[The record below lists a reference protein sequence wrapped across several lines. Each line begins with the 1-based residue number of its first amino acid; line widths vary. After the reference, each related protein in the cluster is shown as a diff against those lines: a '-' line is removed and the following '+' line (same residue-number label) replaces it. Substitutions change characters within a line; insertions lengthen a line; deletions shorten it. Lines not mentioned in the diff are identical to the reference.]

1 MERYELTAIII
12 GDIQMTI
19 SEDTAKILL
28 EIKAVTLKPEKPYR
42 YASGILSPI
51 YCDNRLLMFYV
62 DEREQIINYFIQ
74 TIKQNN
80 LQFDIIAGTSTAG
93 IPHAAWLAE
102 KLKKPMIYIRSKAKE
117 HGKANQVEGKLE
129 KGQKVL
135 VIEDLIS
142 TGGSSVAAV
151 EAAREAGGIVTD
163 CLAIFTYEMQ
173 KAKDRFKQA
182 DCNVIT
188 LSNFSTLIRIAGENN
203 YISTDSVKNVLE
215 WSKDPAGWG
224 KKMGFE

>member
-1 MERYELTAIII
+1 
-12 GDIQMTI
+12 MTT
-19 SEDTAKILL
+19 SEQVAKILL

-51 YCDNRLLMFYV
+51 YCDNRLLMSYI
-62 DEREQIINYFIQ
+62 DKREQVINYFID

-80 LQFDIIAGTSTAG
+80 LQFDIIAGTATAG

-102 KLKKPMIYIRSKAKE
+102 KLKKPMIYIRAGAKE
-117 HGKANQVEGKLE
+117 HGKTNQIEGKLE

-151 EAAREAGGIVTD
+151 EAVRNAGGIVTD

-173 KAKDRFKQA
+173 KAKDKFKES
-182 DCNVIT
+182 DCNIIT
-188 LSNFSTLIRIAGENN
+188 LSDFSTLIRISGENN
-203 YISTDSVKNVLE
+203 YINTDSVKKALE
-215 WSKDPAGWG
+215 WSKDPQKWG